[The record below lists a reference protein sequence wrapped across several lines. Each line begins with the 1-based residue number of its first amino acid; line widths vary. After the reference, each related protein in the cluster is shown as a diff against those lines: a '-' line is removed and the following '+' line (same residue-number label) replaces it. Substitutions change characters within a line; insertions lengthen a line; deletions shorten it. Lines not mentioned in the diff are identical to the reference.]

1 MEFAELHV
9 CAASCRYMYAP
20 VATFPAAAAQQRFL
34 DIVNAL
40 LISAFGFVE
49 LANSLMLAA
58 LAGWSLWEVK
68 PRGELRRE
76 ERRFYL
82 KCAYVCMQDL
92 GGGAKGAYVRHVV
105 LPLCY
110 HATTRRANGKS
121 PTTALTC
128 DCWRVEVV
136 RRLWFKPLAH
146 YISGKRHERAW
157 PRGGGVADDARR

>member
-1 MEFAELHV
+1 MELAELHV
-9 CAASCRYMYAP
+9 CAASCWHMYAP

-40 LISAFGFVE
+40 LISAFGFIDLV
-49 LANSLMLAA
+49 NSLMLGA
-58 LAGWSLWEVK
+58 LAGWSSWEVK
-68 PRGELRRE
+68 PRGELPRE

-92 GGGAKGAYVRHVV
+92 GGDAKGDYVRHVV
-105 LPLCY
+105 LPPCY
-110 HATTRRANGKS
+110 HAATRQANGKY

-136 RRLWFKPLAH
+136 RSLWFKPLAH
-146 YISGKRHERAW
+146 YISGKRHERAR
-157 PRGGGVADDARR
+157 PRAGWVAG